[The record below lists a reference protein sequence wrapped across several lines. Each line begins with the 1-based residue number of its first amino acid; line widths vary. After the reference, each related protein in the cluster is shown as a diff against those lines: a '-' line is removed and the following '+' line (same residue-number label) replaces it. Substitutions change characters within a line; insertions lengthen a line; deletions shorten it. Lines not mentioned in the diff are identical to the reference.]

1 MASNVGW
8 FTNRQ
13 TRMKLCYNKIMNKK
27 LIQYIFESFFV
38 IIALPYLVIAFAT
51 SLTGLGIAI
60 MLFMAVLP
68 IYFIL
73 SPLRFDTKIIWLIP
87 IFNTVLFL
95 LSVRITFNNSAD
107 DYLLAYI
114 PIAYLAISIKYLYKH
129 NRCKKHFL

>member
-1 MASNVGW
+1 MNQ
-8 FTNRQ
+8 FY
-13 TRMKLCYNKIMNKK
+13 YNKIMNKK
-27 LIQYIFESFFV
+27 LIQYIFESFLV
-38 IIALPYLVIAFAT
+38 IIVLPYLAISFAP
-51 SLTGLGIAI
+51 SLIGLGLAI

-107 DYLLAYI
+107 DYLAAYI
-114 PIAYLAISIKYLYKH
+114 PMAYLAVLIKCLYEYYGS
-129 NRCKKHFL
+129 KKQ